1 MSALPE
7 EEIEVLVVQNADR
20 MTRKNFCLHMT
31 WRHGESLGGMS
42 ELNPFVQ
49 SDYTEALWRKFHDR
63 LHGKGIAPYEEEIEH
78 VHED

>member
-20 MTRKNFCLHMT
+20 MTRENFCLYMT
-31 WRHGESLGGMS
+31 HRHGESLGGMS
-42 ELNPFVQ
+42 ELNPHAQ